1 MQMGIYD
8 EKIKKANRE
17 IEKLLADIEK
27 KKARIA
33 KLRTDIK
40 QYETDKA
47 RDNEFSE
54 NLLKLMSENGITS
67 DEDRKA
73 VLSKVE
79 DLMIEMEMEKSET
92 TPDTDQPDLTKTVAS
107 TNMPTAETVINNNT
121 DITAG
126 YQNTSYSY
134 KPTVNE
140 NQ

>member
-1 MQMGIYD
+1 MSIYD
-8 EKIKKANRE
+8 DKIKKANRE
-17 IEKLLADIEK
+17 IEKLLADIDK

-33 KLRTDIK
+33 KLRADIK

-54 NLLKLMSENGITS
+54 NLIKLMSENGITS

-79 DLMIEMEMEKSET
+79 DLMLEMEIEKSEIS
-92 TPDTDQPDLTKTVAS
+92 PDAKQSDLTKTAAS
-107 TNMPTAETVINNNT
+107 ANMPNAETIVNNNS

>member
-1 MQMGIYD
+1 MSIYD
-8 EKIKKANRE
+8 DKIKKANKE

-33 KLRTDIK
+33 KLRADIK

-54 NLLKLMSENGITS
+54 NLIKLMSENGITS

-79 DLMIEMEMEKSET
+79 DLMLEMEIEKSEIS
-92 TPDTDQPDLTKTVAS
+92 PDAEQSDLTKTAAS
-107 TNMPTAETVINNNT
+107 ANMPNAETIVNNNS

>member
-1 MQMGIYD
+1 MGIYD

-27 KKARIA
+27 KKARVS
-33 KLRTDIK
+33 KLRAEIK
-40 QYETDKA
+40 QYETDRA

-54 NLLKLMSENGITS
+54 NLIKLMSENGITS

-92 TPDTDQPDLTKTVAS
+92 TPDTDQPDLTKTAAS
-107 TNMPTAETVINNNT
+107 ANMPTAETVINNNT

>member
-1 MQMGIYD
+1 MSIYD
-8 EKIKKANRE
+8 DKIKKSNKE
-17 IEKLLADIEK
+17 IEKLLTDIEK

-33 KLRTDIK
+33 KLRADIK

-54 NLLKLMSENGITS
+54 NLIKLMSENGITS

-79 DLMIEMEMEKSET
+79 DLMLEMEIEKSEIS
-92 TPDTDQPDLTKTVAS
+92 PDAEQSDLTKTAAS
-107 TNMPTAETVINNNT
+107 ANMPNAETIVNNNS

>member
-1 MQMGIYD
+1 MGIYD

-27 KKARIA
+27 KKVRIA
-33 KLRTDIK
+33 KLRADIK
-40 QYETDKA
+40 QYETDRA

-54 NLLKLMSENGITS
+54 NLIKLMSENGITS

-92 TPDTDQPDLTKTVAS
+92 TPDTDQSDLTKTAAS
-107 TNMPTAETVINNNT
+107 ANMPTAETVINNNT

>member
-1 MQMGIYD
+1 MGIYD
-8 EKIKKANRE
+8 DKIKKANRE

-33 KLRTDIK
+33 KLRADIK
-40 QYETDKA
+40 QYETDRA
-47 RDNEFSE
+47 RDNEFSDS
-54 NLLKLMSENGITS
+54 LLKLMSENGITS

-79 DLMIEMEMEKSET
+79 DLMLEMEMEKSET
-92 TPDTDQPDLTKTVAS
+92 TPDTDQPDLTKTAAS
-107 TNMPTAETVINNNT
+107 ANMPTAETVVNNNT

>member
-1 MQMGIYD
+1 MGIYD
-8 EKIKKANRE
+8 DKIKKANRE

-33 KLRTDIK
+33 KLRADIK

-47 RDNEFSE
+47 RDNEFSDS
-54 NLLKLMSENGITS
+54 LLKLMSENGITS

-92 TPDTDQPDLTKTVAS
+92 TPDTDQSDLTKTVAS
-107 TNMPTAETVINNNT
+107 ANMPTAETVINNNT

>member
-1 MQMGIYD
+1 MGIYD
-8 EKIKKANRE
+8 DKIKKANRE

-33 KLRTDIK
+33 KLRADIK
-40 QYETDKA
+40 QYETDRA

-79 DLMIEMEMEKSET
+79 DLMIEMEMEMEKSET
-92 TPDTDQPDLTKTVAS
+92 TPDTDQPDLTKTAAS
-107 TNMPTAETVINNNT
+107 ANMPTAETVINNNT

-134 KPTVNE
+134 NPTVNE

>member
-1 MQMGIYD
+1 MGIYD

-27 KKARIA
+27 KKVRIA
-33 KLRTDIK
+33 KLRADIK

-47 RDNEFSE
+47 RDNEFSDS
-54 NLLKLMSENGITS
+54 LLKLMSENGITS

-92 TPDTDQPDLTKTVAS
+92 TPDTDQSDLTKTAAS
-107 TNMPTAETVINNNT
+107 ANMPTAETVINNNT

>member
-1 MQMGIYD
+1 MGIYD
-8 EKIKKANRE
+8 DKIKKANRE

-27 KKARIA
+27 KKVRIA
-33 KLRTDIK
+33 KLRADIK

-92 TPDTDQPDLTKTVAS
+92 TPDTDQSDLTKTAAS
-107 TNMPTAETVINNNT
+107 ANMPTAETVINNNT